1 MALIKCPECGNDVS
15 EYAECCQ
22 ICGCPIEI
30 ITKKQTVKNECILN
44 GSVFDFSEVK
54 KFVDNDSKMEAV
66 KEIVNMCN
74 IKPLDASL
82 IIEVIK
88 FNNNEI
94 PADYNEALKRMQDR
108 NQAQVQRMVAN
119 KPKCPTCNSTN
130 ISKIGFGERATSV
143 VGLGLFSKKINKTF
157 KCNNCKYTW

>member
-1 MALIKCPECGNDVS
+1 MGGSKNYNYCRINGTIHNLSDVKSAIDNEEVWKIPTILKEYHEIS
-15 EYAECCQ
+15 EKEAN
-22 ICGCPIEI
+22 
-30 ITKKQTVKNECILN
+30 TFL
-44 GSVFDFSEVK
+44 DFLG
-54 KFVDNDSKMEAV
+54 FTGW
-66 KEIVNMCN
+66 
-74 IKPLDASL
+74 
-82 IIEVIK
+82 
-88 FNNNEI
+88 EI
-94 PADYNEALKRMQDR
+94 PSDYNEALKRMQDR